1 MNYKTPRAFAYG
13 CIVFG
18 LQTALIVTLLPVG
31 LTAEVERSEQA
42 PSITLFDRDELSVLL
57 ASLGDWHPFP
67 RASERKAWETLAHD
81 ARDRLISDAEP
92 FLGEEWPQLPA
103 TLFLKYFR
111 TGDKRSYDQV
121 NDNRRNRL
129 RSLVLAECA
138 EGEGRFLDDIINGIW
153 AMCEQSY
160 WGNPATTFL
169 QASFEDQVKLNGE
182 RRLAEI
188 RTMLPDTSN
197 PGVDLRSGEFI
208 ALFAWTDYLLG
219 PELDAVSP
227 MIRKRIAYEADRR
240 MLTPCL
246 ERDFL
251 WMEGGGN
258 WTTWIT
264 SNWLTGVLL
273 LEKDD
278 DRRLAALEKLFG
290 SLDYFFSQYQP
301 DGACHEGPSYWKK
314 TAGSLFEALEL
325 LNSVSGGDFDPFDE
339 AMVQKMAQYIYQ
351 VHIAENYFMNFSDS
365 PGKIDMPAELM
376 IRYGRRIDDSNL
388 IALGRSLLA
397 RDRSWR
403 EHSLQRALTAL
414 FHTPLET
421 HSGESDDPPLLRDAW
436 VSSMQVMA
444 ARDVAGSTKGFF
456 LGAKAG
462 NNGEGHN
469 HNDTGN
475 FVLFADGKP
484 VLIDVGP
491 IAYTATNS
499 SPDRYSIWTMQ
510 SAYHNLPTI
519 NGIMQKEGRR
529 HAASDVD
536 YRAEDAFARLTMDLS
551 EAYPSEAGVV
561 SWKRIVTLNRGQ
573 DVTLSE
579 QYVLDNDVSEIML
592 SLMTPCDVREVSDG
606 VLLLSHDGMTSAIE
620 ARFDSRKLKAILEV
634 IPISDAGLLDVW
646 GSEITRILLK
656 VIKPSKEDDW
666 LIQFI
671 PENRRDED
679 LH

>member
-1 MNYKTPRAFAYG
+1 MKYQTPSALAHG
-13 CIVFG
+13 CLVFV
-18 LQTALIVTLLPVG
+18 LQSVLVVSVLPVV
-31 LTAEVERSEQA
+31 LTAQASRSVQV
-42 PSITLFDRDELSVLL
+42 PSLRSHYLDELPGLL
-57 ASLGDWHPFP
+57 ESLGAWHPFP
-67 RASERKAWETLAHD
+67 RAAERKAWETLAHD
-81 ARDRLISDAEP
+81 VRDELISDAEP

-103 TLFLKYFR
+103 TLFLEFFR
-111 TGDKRSYDQV
+111 TGNKRPYDQV
-121 NDNRRNRL
+121 NENRRDRL
-129 RSLVLAECA
+129 RRLVLAECA
-138 EGEGRFLDDIINGIW
+138 EGRGRFLDDIINGIW

-160 WGNPATTFL
+160 WGNSATTFL
-169 QASFEDQVKLNGE
+169 QAPFEDQVKLNGL

-188 RTMLPDTSN
+188 RTTLPDTSN
-197 PGVDLRSGEFI
+197 PGVDLRSGEFV

-227 MIRKRIAYEADRR
+227 MIRKRIAFEADRR

-251 WMEGGGN
+251 WMEGRGN

-273 LEKDD
+273 LEQDD

-301 DGACHEGPSYWKK
+301 DGACHEGPSYWRK

-325 LNSVSGGDFDPFDE
+325 LNSASGGKFDLFDE
-339 AMVQKMAQYIYQ
+339 ALVQKMAQYIYQ

-365 PGKIDMPAELM
+365 PGRIEMPAELI
-376 IRYGRRIDDSNL
+376 IRYGRRIDDPNL
-388 IALGRSLLA
+388 VALGRSLLA
-397 RDRSWR
+397 YERSWGD
-403 EHSLQRALTAL
+403 HSLQRDLTAL
-414 FHTPLET
+414 FLTPLDVN
-421 HSGESDDPPLLRDAW
+421 SGESDNPPLLRDAW

-444 ARDVAGSTKGFF
+444 ARDVAGTTKGLF

-462 NNGEGHN
+462 SNGEGHN

-475 FVLFADGKP
+475 FVIFADGKP

-519 NGIMQKEGRR
+519 NGIMQKEGRT
-529 HAASDVD
+529 HAASDVI
-536 YRAEDAFARLTMDLS
+536 YRTEDTFARLTMDLS
-551 EAYPSEAGVV
+551 DAYPLEAGVV
-561 SWKRIVTLNRGQ
+561 SWKRILTLNRGQ

-579 QYVLDNDVSEIML
+579 HYVLNRDVSEITL
-592 SLMTPCDVREVSDG
+592 SLMTTCDVRKVADG
-606 VLLLSHDGMTSAIE
+606 VLLLSGDGMTSAIE
-620 ARFDSRKLKAILEV
+620 VRFDSQKLKPILEA
-634 IPISDAGLLDVW
+634 IPISDGGLVAVW

-656 VIKPSKEDDW
+656 VIKPSKQDDW
-666 LIQFI
+666 LIQFV
-671 PENRRDED
+671 PENRRDENS
-679 LH
+679 H